1 MATLSSGQF
10 NLLDLAQ
17 LPKNSEASDVINLL
31 SQYNPILEDAPAFEC
46 NMGTHHK
53 TTVLTGLPTP
63 TWGKLYQGVAATKGK
78 RQSVT
83 DTTGFLEAASEVD
96 ERLLDPIESAEDKA
110 SVMIQEAAAHL
121 EAMSQEAATAMFYHD
136 TATDPEKP
144 MGFAPRFN
152 DGLASR
158 AENAGQIINGG
169 GSASDNTSIWM
180 ITWDRMASHL
190 IYPKTGTLGIQRIPR
205 GKVVSSDASGN
216 SYFVERED
224 FKWHMGLSVRDWR
237 YVSRVANIDVQNLNE
252 DATGSSANLLELMTN
267 MYYKHHGRRNM
278 KGRTFIYVNTTIMKF
293 LDFQARNVPKN
304 LELQYSQTGPNAQ
317 EVLYYRGIPIRECDA
332 LIDSE
337 AVVPFV

>member
-96 ERLLDPIESAEDKA
+96 ERLLDPIEKAEDKA
-110 SVMIQEAAAHL
+110 SVMIQEAACHL
-121 EAMSQEAATAMFYHD
+121 EAMSQEAATALFYHD
-136 TATDPEKP
+136 TDTDPEKP

-152 DGLASR
+152 SLS
-158 AENAGQIINGG
+158 AENGGQIISAGG
-169 GSASDNTSIWM
+169 AGSDNTSIWM
-180 ITWDRMASHL
+180 VTWDRMANHL

-205 GKVVSSDASGN
+205 GKVVSSDADGN

-237 YVSRVANIDVQNLNE
+237 YVARVANIDVSDLTV
-252 DATGSSANLLELMTN
+252 DATTGANLLESMTN
-267 MYYKHHGRRNM
+267 MYYKHNGRRMM

-332 LIDSE
+332 LVDSE
-337 AVVPFV
+337 AVVS

>member
-17 LPKNSEASDVINLL
+17 LPSNAEAAEVINLL
-31 SQYNPILEDAPAFEC
+31 SQYNPILEDAPALEC

-78 RQSVT
+78 RQAVT

-96 ERLLDPIESAEDKA
+96 ERLLDPIEKAEDKA

-121 EAMSQEAATAMFYHD
+121 EAMSQEAATALFYHD
-136 TATDPEKP
+136 TDTDPEKP

-152 DGLASR
+152 SLS
-158 AENAGQIINGG
+158 AENGGQII
-169 GSASDNTSIWM
+169 SAAGAGADNTSIWM
-180 ITWDRMASHL
+180 ITWDRMANHL

-205 GKVVSSDASGN
+205 GKVVASDAAGN

-237 YVSRVANIDVQNLNE
+237 YVARVANIDVSDLTV
-252 DATGSSANLLELMTN
+252 DASAGANLLESMTN
-267 MYYKHHGRRNM
+267 MYYKHHGRRMM

-332 LIDSE
+332 LVESE
-337 AVVPFV
+337 AVVS